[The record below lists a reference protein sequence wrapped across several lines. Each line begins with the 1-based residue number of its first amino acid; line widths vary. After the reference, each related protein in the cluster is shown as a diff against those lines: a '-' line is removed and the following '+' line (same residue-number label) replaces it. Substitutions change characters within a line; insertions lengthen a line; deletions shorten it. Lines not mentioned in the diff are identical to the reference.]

1 MAAERRRRNSHHR
14 RGEDAVIENL
24 VQMYQSGAIT
34 ADHLVVECLHRV
46 DPQHPEQVLGI
57 LSAAV
62 LERMLQYVRE
72 YRPGSMRTNYGQQP
86 AADQVAAA
94 KGWIESKAEELRLCV

>member
-1 MAAERRRRNSHHR
+1 M
-14 RGEDAVIENL
+14 IENL
-24 VQMYQSGAIT
+24 IQMYQKGAIT

-46 DPQHPEQVLGI
+46 DPQYPEHILGK
-57 LSAAV
+57 LPAAV

-72 YRPGSMRTNYGQQP
+72 YRPGSMRTNYGPQP
-86 AADQVAAA
+86 AAHQVAAA